1 MFTVEPDLY
10 IAFVLAT
17 TALILTPG
25 PIVTL
30 TIANSLAYG
39 TRHGLKTVFG
49 TSTATGLM
57 LTVGGF
63 GMVSVFSFLAEWLE
77 YLRWG
82 GAAYLV
88 WLGVQQWREKAVD
101 LNEAKLHA
109 GPKKSLFWQGFLV
122 SVTNPKTIFFYAAFF
137 PQFMNMN
144 ADATSQL
151 ALLSVTFLIIA
162 TTLDSGFALLSGKL
176 RHVLTGEHRGKIS
189 SKITGS
195 ILVSVGL
202 AMVLFWK
209 S

>member
-1 MFTVEPDLY
+1 
-10 IAFVLAT
+10 
-17 TALILTPG
+17 
-25 PIVTL
+25 
-30 TIANSLAYG
+30 
-39 TRHGLKTVFG
+39 
-49 TSTATGLM
+49 M

-63 GMVSVFSFLAEWLE
+63 GMVSVFSFLVEWLE

-88 WLGVQQWREKAVD
+88 WLGAQQWREKAVD

-144 ADATSQL
+144 ADATSQM

-162 TTLDSGFALLSGKL
+162 TFLDCGFALLSGKL
-176 RHVLTGEHRGKIS
+176 RQVFKWRASWKNPQQNNWTYFSQHRFSNGSVLEI
-189 SKITGS
+189 ITFKL
-195 ILVSVGL
+195 INLVHLLLPNFDKLLSWRRWVDRSHGPAPLLIFSFWQNAQSVL
-202 AMVLFWK
+202 AQSHL
-209 S
+209 